1 MLLILFFLGLIFG
14 SFFYTAACRIP
25 LRISV
30 ISPRSACSFC
40 GLPLS
45 WGELVPVVSYILQRG
60 RCRNCRAKLSV
71 MYPAAECWTACLFT
85 AAGIHFGF
93 SKELLVA
100 LLFLSL
106 LMIVTMTDLQYMLIP
121 DKVLLFFLPLF
132 IAGRMFSPLDSWYAG
147 FAGAVCGFFLLVF
160 IMFVSKGGI
169 GAGDVKLFGVI
180 GLTLGVKL
188 VLIAFFL
195 SVMIGAVY
203 GMCAAAR
210 GSLGKKQP
218 FPFAP
223 AISAGSALSY
233 LYGDELFSFY
243 IKLASGGA

>member
-1 MLLILFFLGLIFG
+1 
-14 SFFYTAACRIP
+14 
-25 LRISV
+25 
-30 ISPRSACSFC
+30 
-40 GLPLS
+40 

-132 IAGRMFSPLDSWYAG
+132 I
-147 FAGAVCGFFLLVF
+147 
-160 IMFVSKGGI
+160 
-169 GAGDVKLFGVI
+169 
-180 GLTLGVKL
+180 
-188 VLIAFFL
+188 
-195 SVMIGAVY
+195 
-203 GMCAAAR
+203 
-210 GSLGKKQP
+210 
-218 FPFAP
+218 
-223 AISAGSALSY
+223 
-233 LYGDELFSFY
+233 
-243 IKLASGGA
+243 

>member
-1 MLLILFFLGLIFG
+1 
-14 SFFYTAACRIP
+14 
-25 LRISV
+25 
-30 ISPRSACSFC
+30 
-40 GLPLS
+40 
-45 WGELVPVVSYILQRG
+45 
-60 RCRNCRAKLSV
+60 
-71 MYPAAECWTACLFT
+71 
-85 AAGIHFGF
+85 
-93 SKELLVA
+93 
-100 LLFLSL
+100 
-106 LMIVTMTDLQYMLIP
+106 
-121 DKVLLFFLPLF
+121 
-132 IAGRMFSPLDSWYAG
+132 MFSPLDSWYAG

-218 FPFAP
+218 FPFALKP
-223 AISAGSALSY
+223 SQPGAL
-233 LYGDELFSFY
+233 
-243 IKLASGGA
+243 